1 MKNKP
6 NNKKKENKKKYNSLS
21 QEEKEQLLKY
31 YQDRK
36 DEITKER
43 YKWLEDIED
52 INNSISKYH
61 EKEWELRKLAD
72 KVNEY
77 QLNLSEANIAL
88 INERK
93 KIMNY
98 INEIENYRRKLNNKK
113 NNSNLNLK
121 IIFLY
126 I

>member
-6 NNKKKENKKKYNSLS
+6 NNKKKDTKKKYDSLT
-21 QEEKEQLLKY
+21 QEEKEQLFKY

-52 INNSISKYH
+52 INNSISSYH
-61 EKEWELRKLAD
+61 EKEWELRRLSD

-77 QLNLSEANIAL
+77 QLNLSQSNIAL

-98 INEIENYRRKLNNKK
+98 INEIENYRRKFIK
-113 NNSNLNLK
+113 
-121 IIFLY
+121 
-126 I
+126 